1 VPILTAAINVEL
13 GCVLRIAQREMSFV
27 AANIID
33 AMRYDFTV
41 REARKV
47 VIKTSSLTLT

>member
-1 VPILTAAINVEL
+1 
-13 GCVLRIAQREMSFV
+13 MSFV

-47 VIKTSSLTLT
+47 VIKTKFAHLDLNTVQDGGSGLTTPFS